1 MSTTGRASLAR
12 DYDAQAKS
20 YDEFPATDDDEFP
33 ATSLD
38 LASSGLSNKL
48 RALHNAPCNG
58 NQHMYGIR
66 DTHVG
71 VWHPSYQQLG
81 SSKGV
86 LPRNLASWYL
96 QMISTAE

>member
-38 LASSGLSNKL
+38 LASCGLRVNYGHSTMHPATATNTFTAYATL
-48 RALHNAPCNG
+48 MWVFGILPINSLARRRACSRATSRPG
-58 NQHMYGIR
+58 TYR
-66 DTHVG
+66 
-71 VWHPSYQQLG
+71 
-81 SSKGV
+81 
-86 LPRNLASWYL
+86 
-96 QMISTAE
+96 